1 MVRSGCRRTRGI
13 PRLRGMVRQGTRVVM
28 SIASMVVGVAAF
40 GFSIAG
46 IVVAIV
52 NPVAGRVEEGRSAA
66 GVPFAAVMRG
76 EGELDTAPE
85 KWEPRGKVRICRSWC
100 EKGGNECFDVCEAAM
115 P

>member
-1 MVRSGCRRTRGI
+1 
-13 PRLRGMVRQGTRVVM
+13 M
-28 SIASMVVGVAAF
+28 SIASMIAGVAML
-40 GFSIAG
+40 GVGIAG

-52 NPVAGRVEEGRSAA
+52 NPGTGRVEEGRSAA

-76 EGELDTAPE
+76 EGELDAAPE

>member
-13 PRLRGMVRQGTRVVM
+13 PRLREMVRQGTRVIM

-40 GFSIAG
+40 GFSVAG

-52 NPVAGRVEEGRSAA
+52 NPVADRVEEGRSAA
-66 GVPFAAVMRG
+66 GVPPAAVMRG
-76 EGELDTAPE
+76 EGELDAAPE